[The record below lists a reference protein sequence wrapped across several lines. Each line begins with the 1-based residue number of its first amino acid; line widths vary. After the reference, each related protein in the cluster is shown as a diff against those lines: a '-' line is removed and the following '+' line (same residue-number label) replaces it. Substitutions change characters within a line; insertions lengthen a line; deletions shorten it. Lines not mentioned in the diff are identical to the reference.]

1 LSLSYLLSSV
11 IGIIGFVVLKEYS
24 IGKPIPPQYRFA
36 PQEYHQPT
44 DKHHRN
50 TKLEGVAPTAGA
62 SL

>member
-1 LSLSYLLSSV
+1 
-11 IGIIGFVVLKEYS
+11 VVLKEYS